1 LRTFH
6 KFGNLW
12 IGDFSTRADPDL
24 QPLVGIAYFVE
35 ILDAIASYLFF
46 SVSVIFSA
54 MNHQDNLSRVNS
66 HLDSI
71 LGQGAEILSGE

>member
-1 LRTFH
+1 MPA
-6 KFGNLW
+6 
-12 IGDFSTRADPDL
+12 IFSM
-24 QPLVGIAYFVE
+24 
-35 ILDAIASYLFF
+35 
-46 SVSVIFSA
+46 SVIFSA